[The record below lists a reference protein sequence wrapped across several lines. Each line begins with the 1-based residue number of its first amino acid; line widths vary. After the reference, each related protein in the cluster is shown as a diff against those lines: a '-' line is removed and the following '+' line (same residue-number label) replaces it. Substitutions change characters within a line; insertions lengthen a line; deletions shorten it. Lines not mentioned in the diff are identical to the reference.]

1 MIPDLFVWRDVQS
14 DSEVLFSFDHGYG
27 GGTHIL
33 PNGTVPLC
41 GSVSVSDSGSFSAFA
56 FVHLPRSVPLLLFV
70 CVPLYVPQPLLSS
83 SLHINLPCART
94 HARTHAR
101 TCWET
106 EQLMPPP

>member
-1 MIPDLFVWRDVQS
+1 VIPDLFVWRDVQS

-70 CVPLYVPQPLLSS
+70 CA
-83 SLHINLPCART
+83 SLCAAASFVFISPYQSTVRT

-101 TCWET
+101 AGK
-106 EQLMPPP
+106 LSN